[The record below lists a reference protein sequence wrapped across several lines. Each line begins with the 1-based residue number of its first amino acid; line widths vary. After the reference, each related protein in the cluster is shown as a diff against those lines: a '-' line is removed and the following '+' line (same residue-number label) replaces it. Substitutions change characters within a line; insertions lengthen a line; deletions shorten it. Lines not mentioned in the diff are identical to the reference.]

1 MNQSQFWQN
10 LGENIAADLVG
21 HVLPVAVQVGEEVGL
36 IFLSALL
43 SKKLGVPVSLTN
55 SATLPASPSAAPNL
69 LK

>member
-1 MNQSQFWQN
+1 MDQSQFWKS

-21 HVLPVAVQVGEEVGL
+21 HVLPVAVQVGEQVGL

-43 SKKLGVPVSLTN
+43 SKKLGVQVDLT
-55 SATLPASPSAAPNL
+55 ATSQQSTPSAAPNL